1 MERLRGKIRDNGAL
15 YEACRSGRGEAR
27 LTALHQG
34 DAALDITASPV
45 PEHSSLPGLRPVE
58 RLLDGVNRLIVVA
71 ASLALVGAG
80 FVLSE
85 SVFVRYFFKSATDWQ
100 DETSVMLL
108 VGAIFMSTAYVQS
121 VRGHVAIEALAEILS
136 PRANRYRRLLADFV
150 SLGFCTFF
158 AWKSWT
164 LMHEAWIDGQVTDS
178 TLATPLWIPY
188 SLMSA
193 GISLLALQIL
203 VQIIGEIAAPPRAEQ
218 RA

>member
-1 MERLRGKIRDNGAL
+1 
-15 YEACRSGRGEAR
+15 
-27 LTALHQG
+27 
-34 DAALDITASPV
+34 V
-45 PEHSSLPGLRPVE
+45 
-58 RLLDGVNRLIVVA
+58 IVVA
-71 ASLALVGAG
+71 ASLALVAAG

-136 PRANRYRRLLADFV
+136 PRANRYRRTLADLV
-150 SLGFCTFF
+150 SFAFCTFF

-164 LMHEAWIDGQVTDS
+164 LMHEAWSDGQVTDS

-203 VQIIGEIAAPPRAEQ
+203 VQIIGAIAAPRAGQ